1 MQYFSFFGKLKFRII
16 DLLRGTSILPVLEEL
31 HQQQYL
37 PAEEL
42 ERIRQQKLDR
52 LFALAKNKTAYY
64 RQYADYSELPML
76 TKNIVRHQAT
86 AFAVEGNK
94 KKLFKKTTGGS
105 TGEPFSYY
113 STALSQSYVWA
124 GLLLS
129 WEAAG
134 YRLGNRVAFIAG
146 SSIIKSGWQY
156 RLFYWLMNVELLYA
170 SPLNDEVMADYVQKL
185 RQQKTAIIYGYAN
198 TIQTLAHYI
207 IRMGGITF
215 PHLKAVVSTAE
226 LLTPAARIIIEK
238 AFGAKVFNQYGC
250 NEAGIS
256 AFECEQGNMHLIST
270 RCVYETAEDGCL
282 LGTDL
287 ANEGYIMMKFNST
300 DLVQFG
306 HSICA
311 CNRHFPIIQS
321 MVGRQTDILVDM
333 DNNIIH
339 ASFFGI
345 VLDKDASIR
354 QFQIAYSNDAIE
366 INIHSDTDGLQT
378 FTHRYLPML
387 RQHTIFKHY
396 SIVLN
401 APFISNQNDKH
412 KEVVDKRV
420 KI

>member
-16 DLLRGTSILPVLEEL
+16 DLLRGTSILPVLEAL
-31 HQQQYL
+31 RRQQYL
-37 PAEEL
+37 SAEEL
-42 ERIRQQKLDR
+42 ESIRQQKLDG
-52 LFALAKNKTAYY
+52 LFSLAKNKTAYY
-64 RQYADYSELPML
+64 RQYASYSELPML
-76 TKNIVRHQAT
+76 TKDIVQQQPT
-86 AFAVEGNK
+86 AFAVEGYNK
-94 KKLFKKTTGGS
+94 KLTKKTTGGS
-105 TGEPFSYY
+105 TGIPFSYF
-113 STALSQSYVWA
+113 TTTLSQSFVWA

-134 YRLGNRVAFIAG
+134 YRLGDRVAFIAG

-156 RLFYWLMNVELLYA
+156 RLFYWLMNVKLLYA
-170 SPLNDEVMADYVQKL
+170 SPLNDEVMANYVLQL
-185 RQQKTAIIYGYAN
+185 QQQKTTIIYGYAN

-215 PHLKAVVSTAE
+215 PHLKGLVSTAE

-270 RCVYETAEDGCL
+270 RCMYETSADGCL

-306 HSICA
+306 GSNCA

-333 DNNIIH
+333 DNNILH
-339 ASFFGI
+339 SSFFGI
-345 VLDKDASIR
+345 VFGKDTSIR
-354 QFQIAYSNDAIE
+354 QFQIAYTNDAIE
-366 INIHSDTDGLQT
+366 LNIHSHTDGLET
-378 FTHRYLPML
+378 FTHRYLAML
-387 RQHTIFKHY
+387 RQHTSFKHY

-401 APFISNQNDKH
+401 TPFISNHNDKH
-412 KEVVDKRV
+412 KEVVDKRRM
-420 KI
+420 

>member
-1 MQYFSFFGKLKFRII
+1 MFRII

-31 HQQQYL
+31 RRQQYL

-42 ERIRQQKLDR
+42 ERIQQQKLDR

-64 RQYADYSELPML
+64 RQFTTYGEIPIL
-76 TKNIVRHQAT
+76 TKDIVQQQPT
-86 AFAVEGNK
+86 AFAVEGFK
-94 KKLFKKTTGGS
+94 KKLTNKTTGGS
-105 TGEPFSYY
+105 TGTPFSYY
-113 STALSQSYVWA
+113 NTTLSQSYVWA

-134 YRLGNRVAFIAG
+134 YRLGDRVAFIAG
-146 SSIIKSGWQY
+146 SSIIKSGWRY
-156 RLFYWLMNVELLYA
+156 GLFYWLMNVELLYA
-170 SPLNDEVMADYVQKL
+170 SPLNDEVMANYVLQL
-185 RQQKTAIIYGYAN
+185 QQQKTAIIYGYAN

-207 IRMGGITF
+207 IRKGDINF
-215 PHLKAVVSTAE
+215 PHLKGIVSTAE

-270 RCVYETAEDGCL
+270 RCVYETAADGCL

-287 ANEGYIMMKFNST
+287 VNEGYLMMKFNST
-300 DLVQFG
+300 DLVKFG
-306 HSICA
+306 GSHCA
-311 CNRHFPIIQS
+311 CNRHFPIIES
-321 MVGRQTDILVDM
+321 VVGRQTDILVDM
-333 DNNIIH
+333 DNNILH

-345 VLDKDASIR
+345 VFGKDTSIH
-354 QFQIAYSNDAIE
+354 QFQIAYTNDAIE
-366 INIHSDTDGLQT
+366 LNIHSHTDGLET

-401 APFISNQNDKH
+401 APFISNHNDKH
-412 KEVVDKRV
+412 KEVVDKRGV

>member
-16 DLLRGTSILPVLEEL
+16 DLLRGTSILPVLEAL
-31 HQQQYL
+31 RRQQYL
-37 PAEEL
+37 SAEEL
-42 ERIRQQKLDR
+42 ESIRQQKLDG
-52 LFALAKNKTAYY
+52 LFSLAKNKTAYY
-64 RQYADYSELPML
+64 RQYASYSELPML
-76 TKNIVRHQAT
+76 TKDIVQQQPT
-86 AFAVEGNK
+86 AFAVEGYNK
-94 KKLFKKTTGGS
+94 KLTKKTTGGS
-105 TGEPFSYY
+105 TGIPFSYF
-113 STALSQSYVWA
+113 TTTLSQSFVWA

-134 YRLGNRVAFIAG
+134 YRLGDRVAFIAG

-156 RLFYWLMNVELLYA
+156 RLFYWLMNVKLLYA
-170 SPLNDEVMADYVQKL
+170 SPLNDEVMANYVLQL
-185 RQQKTAIIYGYAN
+185 QQQKTTIIYGYAN

-207 IRMGGITF
+207 LRKGNITF
-215 PHLKAVVSTAE
+215 PHLKGVVCTAE

-270 RCVYETAEDGCL
+270 RCMYETSADGCL

-306 HSICA
+306 GSNCA

-333 DNNIIH
+333 DNNILH
-339 ASFFGI
+339 SSFFGI
-345 VLDKDASIR
+345 VFGKDTSIR
-354 QFQIAYSNDAIE
+354 QFQIAYTNDAIE
-366 INIHSDTDGLQT
+366 LNIHSHTDGLET
-378 FTHRYLPML
+378 FTHRYLAML
-387 RQHTIFKHY
+387 RQHTSFKHY

-401 APFISNQNDKH
+401 TPFISNHNDKH
-412 KEVVDKRV
+412 KEVVDKRRM
-420 KI
+420 